1 MNRVLELISEAG
13 LPLPPLE
20 AGTAGDPGLFGP
32 GSSIWRIGRE
42 RVLLLGGPA
51 ALLLQV
57 AHPLIAAGVADHSD
71 FRHRPYQR
79 LTATLDATLTIS
91 FGDRRQAEA
100 AAARVAATHGRV
112 RGRLPATVGP
122 FAAGTPYDAAN
133 PELALW
139 VHATLVE
146 TGLDTYHRFVQPLTT
161 EQRER
166 YFEEARSFAALF
178 GAGDDVLPSTYRAFR
193 RYVESMK
200 RDRALTVGPQ
210 AKELASHILDPPV
223 AGPLK
228 PVSGLARLMAASLI
242 PARLRT
248 AFGLS
253 WTPRHDAVLRAVA
266 RSIRLALPLTP
277 RAVRYWPH
285 YRTAR
290 QRTDPRK
297 IGG

>member
-1 MNRVLELISEAG
+1 MNRVLELVSEAG

-57 AHPLIAAGVADHSD
+57 AHPLIATGVADHSD
-71 FRHRPYQR
+71 FRHNPYQR

-91 FGDRRQAEA
+91 FGDRMQAEA
-100 AAARVAATHGRV
+100 AAARVAATHTKV
-112 RGRLPATVGP
+112 RGRLQTTVGP
-122 FAAGTPYDAAN
+122 FPEGTPYDAAN

-146 TGLDTYHRFVQPLTT
+146 TGLDTYHRFVHPLSIG
-161 EQRER
+161 QRER

-178 GAGDDVLPSTYRAFR
+178 GVGDDVMPASYRAFR
-193 RYVESMK
+193 RYVDSMK
-200 RDRALTVGPQ
+200 RDPVLTVGPE
-210 AKELASHILDPPV
+210 AKGLASHILNPPV
-223 AGPLK
+223 PGPLR
-228 PVSGLARLMAASLI
+228 PVSGLARLVAASLV
-242 PARLRT
+242 PPQLRR
-248 AFGLS
+248 AFGLT
-253 WTPRHDAVLRAVA
+253 WAQRDAALLGAVA
-266 RSIRLALPLTP
+266 RSVRLVLPLTP
-277 RAVRYWPH
+277 GPVRYWPH

-297 IGG
+297 VGG

>member
-1 MNRVLELISEAG
+1 MNRVLELVSEAG
-13 LPLPPLE
+13 LPLPPLA
-20 AGTAGDPGLFGP
+20 AGRAGDPGLFGP
-32 GSSIWRIGRE
+32 DSSIWRIGRE

-71 FRHRPYQR
+71 FRHHPYQR
-79 LTATLDATLTIS
+79 LIATLDATLTIS
-91 FGDRRQAEA
+91 FGDRRQAEV

-112 RGRLPATVGP
+112 HGRLQTTVGP
-122 FAAGTPYDAAN
+122 FPEGTPYDAAN

-146 TGLDTYHRFVQPLTT
+146 TGLDTYHRFVQPLSI

-178 GAGDDVLPSTYRAFR
+178 GVGEDAMPPSYRAFR
-193 RYVESMK
+193 RYVDSMK
-200 RDRALTVGPQ
+200 RGPALTVGPE
-210 AKELASHILDPPV
+210 AKELASHILNPPV
-223 AGPLK
+223 RGPLR
-228 PVSGLARLMAASLI
+228 PVSGLARMVAAGLI
-242 PARLRT
+242 PPRLRR

-253 WTPRHDAVLRAVA
+253 WARRDDSVLRLVA
-266 RSIRLALPLTP
+266 RSIRLALPVTP
-277 RAVRYWPH
+277 GPVRYWPH

-290 QRTDPRK
+290 ERTDPRK